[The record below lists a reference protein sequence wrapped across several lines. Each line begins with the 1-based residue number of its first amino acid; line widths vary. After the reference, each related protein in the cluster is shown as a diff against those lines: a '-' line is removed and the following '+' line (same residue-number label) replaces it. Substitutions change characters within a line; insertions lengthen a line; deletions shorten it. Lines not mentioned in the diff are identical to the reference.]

1 MKKQSIAFVVDIY
14 PSRIDVSW
22 KGLSGETITLSYSP
36 SMLPRLQEAMYNED
50 IARLIEL
57 WDEEN

>member
-1 MKKQSIAFVVDIY
+1 MNKREIAFVVDIY
-14 PSRIDVSW
+14 SSRIDITWNSME
-22 KGLSGETITLSYSP
+22 GDPITLSYSP

-50 IARLIEL
+50 IARLIAL